1 MKAQKIFKELTA
13 RESKIMQILWDKEE
27 AFVHNIVDAMPNP
40 KPAYNTVSTF
50 IRILEQKGYV
60 GHEVYGRS
68 YAYFPV
74 VSKEKYTRLMMKN
87 VLKGYFDNSL
97 SNLVTFFA
105 NDEAIPDK
113 DLLEMQII
121 VDKAMRG
128 EKVKTAKSATKKANR
143 K

>member
-1 MKAQKIFKELTA
+1 MKVQKQFKELTA
-13 RESKIMQILWDKEE
+13 RESRIMQILWDKEE
-27 AFVHNIVDAMPNP
+27 AMVHNIIDAMPNP

-60 GHEVYGRS
+60 GHEAYGRTHV
-68 YAYFPV
+68 YFPI

-97 SNLVTFFA
+97 SHLVAFYA
-105 NDEAIPDK
+105 NEGNISDK
-113 DLLEMQII
+113 DLLEMQIL
-121 VDKAMRG
+121 VDKAMG
-128 EKVKTAKSATKKANR
+128 GSKKSKK

>member
-1 MKAQKIFKELTA
+1 MKAQKKFKELTA
-13 RESKIMQILWDKEE
+13 RESRIMQILWDKEE
-27 AFVHNIVDAMPNP
+27 AFVHNIIEAMPNP

-60 GHEVYGRS
+60 GHEAYGRS
-68 YAYFPV
+68 HAYFPI

-97 SNLVTFFA
+97 SNLVSFYA
-105 NDEAIPDK
+105 HDGAISDK
-113 DLLEMQII
+113 ELLEMQLT
-121 VDKAMRG
+121 VDKAMHG
-128 EKVKTAKSATKKANR
+128 GLKPKATKK